1 MEKVNIIAGGMT
13 KFGRHIDRSLKSLV
27 EEAVNAAL
35 LAAGLSKDQVGAV
48 WVGNASQGVLSGQE
62 SIRGQV
68 VMRAMG
74 IGGVPV
80 INVENACASS
90 ATALY
95 GARNMVALG
104 ECEVALVVGMEKM
117 YFDDRSRALAA
128 FKGCTDV
135 EILPSLLEDFA
146 NEEEIVRRQSGL
158 SGEQEKVS
166 VEQRSIFMDI
176 YARWSREHM
185 EKYGTTQ
192 RQLAAIASKN
202 HFHSSMNPL
211 AQYQKAFTVE
221 EVLNS
226 PEIVYPLTRLMCS
239 PIGDGAAALLICSD
253 NFAKRQRNSK
263 PVEIAATVMAS
274 GEDPAQETVKG
285 KTLARTAQKAY
296 ERAGIGPEDV
306 SLAEVHDATAFGELS
321 VIESLGFC
329 LPGEG
334 GPFSE
339 SGNTSLGGKIPVNV
353 SGGLESQGHPIGA
366 TGVRQVVEL
375 YWHLTKDPRVR
386 LRQVDGATV
395 GLAENGGGMINSTEG
410 AISITILKS

>member
-296 ERAGIGPEDV
+296 ERAGIG
-306 SLAEVHDATAFGELS
+306 
-321 VIESLGFC
+321 
-329 LPGEG
+329 
-334 GPFSE
+334 
-339 SGNTSLGGKIPVNV
+339 
-353 SGGLESQGHPIGA
+353 
-366 TGVRQVVEL
+366 
-375 YWHLTKDPRVR
+375 
-386 LRQVDGATV
+386 
-395 GLAENGGGMINSTEG
+395 
-410 AISITILKS
+410 

>member
-1 MEKVNIIAGGMT
+1 
-13 KFGRHIDRSLKSLV
+13 
-27 EEAVNAAL
+27 
-35 LAAGLSKDQVGAV
+35 
-48 WVGNASQGVLSGQE
+48 
-62 SIRGQV
+62 
-68 VMRAMG
+68 
-74 IGGVPV
+74 
-80 INVENACASS
+80 
-90 ATALY
+90 
-95 GARNMVALG
+95 
-104 ECEVALVVGMEKM
+104 
-117 YFDDRSRALAA
+117 
-128 FKGCTDV
+128 
-135 EILPSLLEDFA
+135 
-146 NEEEIVRRQSGL
+146 
-158 SGEQEKVS
+158 
-166 VEQRSIFMDI
+166 
-176 YARWSREHM
+176 
-185 EKYGTTQ
+185 
-192 RQLAAIASKN
+192 
-202 HFHSSMNPL
+202 
-211 AQYQKAFTVE
+211 
-221 EVLNS
+221 
-226 PEIVYPLTRLMCS
+226 MCS